1 LIFLFVAQ
9 HIYLFRKAGAAGPVS
24 ADPINPNL
32 PTEPF
37 YPKQLVMDMGFA
49 LLVIIFLGFLAWK
62 IPVMLGPKADPSET
76 VFLPRPEWYY
86 VPVFQ
91 YLKYWKG
98 STSLIGILVIPGILG
113 LLLVGLPFFD
123 RSLERRHWKRPL
135 SVGAFAAV
143 FIALAL
149 FGIQSHRD
157 DLKSPGVAVQ
167 LQKQQQHEE
176 DFMKAPFQPEV
187 VGASGRGAPT
197 SLLAGKGQTLFG
209 AQGCNSCH
217 GENGSGTAA
226 APKLTG
232 IGNKYDL
239 AKLASLLK
247 SPTTEMQLG
256 GMEAVDLKQEDL
268 DALVT
273 YLQTLK

>member
-1 LIFLFVAQ
+1 
-9 HIYLFRKAGAAGPVS
+9 
-24 ADPINPNL
+24 L

-49 LLVIIFLGFLAWK
+49 LLIVTFLGFLAWK

-98 STSLIGILVIPGILG
+98 WTSVIGIMVVPGILG

-123 RSLERRHWKRPL
+123 RSLERRPWKRPL
-135 SVGAFAAV
+135 SVGAFSAV
-143 FIALAL
+143 FVALAF
-149 FGIQSHRD
+149 FGVQSHRGD
-157 DLKSPGVAVQ
+157 MRDLGVAAQ

-176 DFMKAPFQPEV
+176 EFMKEPFQPEV
-187 VGASGRGAPT
+187 VGASVGGAPT
-197 SLLAGKGQTLFG
+197 SPLAGKGQSLFT
-209 AQGCNSCH
+209 AQGCNACH
-217 GENGSGTAA
+217 GENGAGTAA

-232 IGNKYDL
+232 IGNKYDS
-239 AKLASLLK
+239 AKLDSLLK
-247 SPTTEMQLG
+247 SPTSAMQLG
-256 GMEAVDLKQEDL
+256 GMTPVDLKQEDL
-268 DALVT
+268 DALVA
-273 YLQTLK
+273 YVQSLK